1 MAKVPPP
8 AKEENERMD
17 ASTKSTVSEEDE
29 SVLPP
34 EGAENENA
42 SGKLA
47 GEEKKTEGGKG
58 EDRETLQAI
67 IESKSSSSNCKDTYL
82 NPQDDTLDASPPVAA
97 DFPVT
102 VHDDNSSK
110 EDSAPIPA
118 ASLNDSSSS
127 DLNPQKLPALKE
139 ASKKSQRRKRN
150 QKRLRGVRSRVA
162 PIDDNHQSHVKNTK
176 GLPTPSNQYECVL
189 RRRAVKPLDPNLS
202 ESELAEQPPDTYGDI
217 SLGMKLSVSESG
229 EVIVQHVTPLADGR
243 ASPAQ
248 LTGLI
253 KRGDILM
260 AIDGVSLTENAL
272 SGLNALKA
280 PEDKKVPCQRTYKL
294 RLAAGEGL
302 EMLRKIEEQR
312 ERANR
317 IINAG
322 PRDPASEMLALFPM
336 VDQLSGAPLFDE
348 AQNEQAI
355 QEEKTDSPSSDSPV
369 TTTEETTSSSSK
381 KQLDQTLKKAAVFS
395 INEQISES
403 LAALRVEERNRYLLK
418 RYTEYIRNAL
428 GLDSNGDGGGGGRL
442 VGVEELLTLP
452 QRQEL
457 GRRAIVGARNLLK
470 QVENIDAG
478 KDLRSFQNWNTT
490 LSQYSRASARRR
502 RVFDAASLPLNFG
515 KFNEEDEEDDD
526 SDGGSS
532 DGGQSSTNSEQVD
545 GDELLLRLAAHDVIW
560 RKQVIEFLDKVAQ
573 CEDSG
578 GDQKEEKTAESSDIN
593 TAMSHELGNF
603 LFGENMSKVLAKHK
617 TPRSLPSEEVTAV
630 LFDLATELS
639 ASVPDAIQAAQSTMS
654 ARSGLAPLSGLK
666 RQAADSD
673 VLLAT
678 RFLLD
683 EALPAWLKS
692 FRPLAWEHRR
702 ILWPVSRIR
711 SGGSTAASTMS
722 DDDSITL
729 GSASA
734 SMRSH
739 NSPSQSRTR
748 KRVKNIQEIIED
760 QELNIETRGE
770 AYVM

>member
-1 MAKVPPP
+1 M
-8 AKEENERMD
+8 
-17 ASTKSTVSEEDE
+17 
-29 SVLPP
+29 
-34 EGAENENA
+34 
-42 SGKLA
+42 
-47 GEEKKTEGGKG
+47 
-58 EDRETLQAI
+58 
-67 IESKSSSSNCKDTYL
+67 
-82 NPQDDTLDASPPVAA
+82 
-97 DFPVT
+97 
-102 VHDDNSSK
+102 
-110 EDSAPIPA
+110 
-118 ASLNDSSSS
+118 
-127 DLNPQKLPALKE
+127 
-139 ASKKSQRRKRN
+139 
-150 QKRLRGVRSRVA
+150 
-162 PIDDNHQSHVKNTK
+162 
-176 GLPTPSNQYECVL
+176 
-189 RRRAVKPLDPNLS
+189 DPNLS

-355 QEEKTDSPSSDSPV
+355 QEEKTDSPSSDDSPV

-381 KQLDQTLKKAAVFS
+381 KQLDQALKKAAVFS

-403 LAALRVEERNRYLLK
+403 LATLRVEERNRYLLK

-428 GLDSNGDGGGGGRL
+428 GLDGNDENGGGLLRSFEG
-442 VGVEELLTLP
+442 GVEELLTLP

-515 KFNEEDEEDDD
+515 KFNEEDDEDDD

-532 DGGQSSTNSEQVD
+532 DEGGQSSTNSEQVD

-578 GDQKEEKTAESSDIN
+578 GDQKDEKTAESSDIN
-593 TAMSHELGNF
+593 TALSHELGNF

-654 ARSGLAPLSGLK
+654 ERSSLAPLAGLK

-729 GSASA
+729 GSASV

-739 NSPSQSRTR
+739 SSPSQSRTR

-770 AYVM
+770 AYVHGYDSVPLTRSFVYTSNLLITFLFYPQLLPGHILLYPCNASEAHVCRED